1 MQKVELL
8 SPAGSIEVLKMAV
21 KCGADAVY
29 ISGKEYGA
37 RKYADNFTIDEIEEA
52 IRYCHLYGVKLYV
65 TVNTLIDEDMVG
77 DAINYIRTLH
87 ELGVDALI
95 MQDLGMI
102 SYVKEKFPNLE
113 IHASTQTHNVN
124 KESVMFLKSIGCSR
138 VVLARELSFDEI
150 SKIKE
155 DVDVE
160 LEVFIHGALCVS
172 YSGQCLISS
181 KLFGRSGNKGAC
193 AQPCRFKYDLY
204 ENDKKLDIKD
214 DYLLSMKEL
223 CAKDTIKNLL
233 DIGISSLKIEGRM
246 KSKYYVGYVTKFYRM
261 LIDKYY
267 NNEKLEFTCEEYT
280 NLLKLYNREF
290 TGGFLNSDK
299 DVVNIKTCNHQG
311 VLLGKI
317 VSISDKIKI
326 FLEDDL
332 YQGDGIRFGNDKG
345 MICNYIYNEKGLL
358 VNQALKGEYI
368 YLDNKVGLKK
378 KCDVF
383 KTLDIKLNKDIEEI
397 VERKICVN
405 FEVSA
410 KLNAP
415 LTISIICGDSKI
427 TKSLGEVTKSI
438 NRATTKEEIVEKLS
452 KLGNTPFVM
461 KNVDID
467 LDEDVF
473 IPIKN
478 VNKLRQ
484 ELTEELI
491 SLRQENSIIFLEK
504 EVVKKKNNVEITSE
518 ISFLVRNEFQLKT
531 LIGKDVNI
539 YIEDYGLYN
548 KYKNYNNVYYRPPR
562 AGFNIRNE
570 QNMLVTNN
578 GYLLNSSKNKI
589 SDIYMNAYNSLTI
602 NLLTNYVKKIG
613 LSPELSVYD
622 VSNMLK
628 SYKNRYGY
636 LPNME
641 VLIYGKLE
649 LMLMKYCPVKYL
661 INKNEKCS
669 SCLNNKY
676 YLDNRKGKSFRLLKD
691 DIHNMRVLDFDNV
704 DLISDMDYLK
714 SIGVTNFRIDLLD
727 ENENEINEILRK
739 IKQNVFNYDI
749 IKKGG

>member
-1 MQKVELL
+1 MKTELL
-8 SPAGSIEVLKMAV
+8 SPAGNIEVLKMAV
-21 KCGADAVY
+21 KCGADAIY

-87 ELGVDALI
+87 KLGVDALI

-124 KESVMFLKSIGCSR
+124 KESVMFLKKLGCSH
-138 VVLARELSFDEI
+138 VVLARELSFGEI

-155 DVDVE
+155 DIDIE

-204 ENDKKLDIKD
+204 ENGKKLNIRD

-267 NNEKLEFTCEEYT
+267 NNEKLEFTYEEYN

-290 TGGFLNSDK
+290 TSGFLNSDK

-311 VLLGKI
+311 VFLGKV

-332 YQGDGIRFGNDKG
+332 FQGDGIRFGNDEG
-345 MICNYIYNEKGLL
+345 MVCNYIYNEKGLL
-358 VNQALKGEYI
+358 VNKALKGNYI
-368 YLDNKVGLKK
+368 YLDNKVGLNK

-383 KTLDIKLNKDIEEI
+383 KTLDVKLNKEIDDIEE
-397 VERKICVN
+397 RKIPVS
-405 FEVSA
+405 FKVSA
-410 KLNAP
+410 KLNSP
-415 LTISIICGDSKI
+415 LTISIVCGENKI
-427 TKSLGEVTKSI
+427 TKSFGVVNKSI
-438 NRATTKEEIVEKLS
+438 NRATTKEDIVGKLS
-452 KLGNTPFVM
+452 KLGNTPFVI

-467 LDEDVF
+467 LDKDIF
-473 IPIKN
+473 IPLKN
-478 VNKLRQ
+478 INKLRQ
-484 ELTEELI
+484 ELAEELI
-491 SLRQENSIIFLEK
+491 SLRQENSITFVEK
-504 EVVKKKNNVEITSE
+504 EVEKKKNNVQITNE
-518 ISFLVRNEFQLKT
+518 ISFLVRNELQVKT
-531 LIGKDVNI
+531 LIDKDVNI
-539 YIEDYGLYN
+539 YIEDYNLYN
-548 KYKNYNNVYYRPPR
+548 KYKDNKNIYYRSMR
-562 AGFNIRNE
+562 AGFNIKCE
-570 QNMLVTNN
+570 QNMLITNN
-578 GYLLNSSKNKI
+578 GYLLKSSKSKI
-589 SDIYMNAYNSLTI
+589 SDIYMNVYNSLTVD
-602 NLLTNYVKKIG
+602 LLTNYVKKIG
-613 LSPELSVYD
+613 LSPELSVSD
-622 VSNMLK
+622 ICNMLK
-628 SYKNRYGY
+628 SYKNRYDC
-636 LPNME
+636 LPNVEML
-641 VLIYGKLE
+641 VYGKLE
-649 LMLMKYCPVKYL
+649 LMLMKYCPIKYL
-661 INKNEKCS
+661 VNKNEKCI

-676 YLDNRKGKSFRLLKD
+676 YLDDKKGNKFRILTD
-691 DIHNMRVLDFDNV
+691 NIHNIRVLDYQNV
-704 DLISDMDYLK
+704 DFIGDIEYLK
-714 SIGVTNFRIDLLD
+714 NIGVTNFRIDLLD
-727 ENENEINEILRK
+727 ETENEIDEILRK
-739 IKQNVFNYDI
+739 IK
-749 IKKGG
+749 